1 MFNKQNFC
9 HIASNNRNDVKAGVF
24 VYKTTDALETV
35 SSNGYFNDQ
44 IIDINLHDLIIHE
57 WHDPT
62 DRTKVEYNLL
72 CVTERTLDNVGT
84 SVIQSAWEKDTDDAI
99 DAIEQTIA
107 GLDDR
112 FVKKTGDNM
121 TGALRMVASP
131 IRFASA
137 ATGDGIQI
145 RPTVAGATFST
156 IVGLTDLFTISTTAL
171 YPVVVGGQT
180 ISLGQAANKWN
191 GVYTNK
197 LNNGYDIAVPVTNS
211 ADTLALKSEVDLAA
225 NSGDQLT
232 PKGVWYAKMYSATV
246 PPAATD
252 GTNYAD
258 FSQVDGNGD
267 PIIVLYERQSGA
279 WVQTDTITPPADYN
293 GYVTVTSKIW
303 DIPEQAGQ
311 QGGKVLWS
319 HNQKTFTPYPQII
332 SFEDAALTGNSTVAM
347 PLNPTNDNI
356 ANKGYVDS
364 AVAASAAGVDLFDM
378 KQKDYIMNRT
388 GWALADGTWK
398 TAAEAYTHLAA
409 DYDNIPSSLRPMGS
423 VSGVNYYADPARDAP
438 GATHEYAFS
447 CFEESTVTTVYAD
460 TGAPEG
466 GTDHFYSGSG
476 NSATDLGVLEGSGQA
491 STSVKS
497 TIAYEKIGN
506 TTVVYFTAADGHK
519 ICLPDQ
525 ETNIDAI
532 FAATGVAWYYIL
544 DEGNQQFKLPRTQ
557 HGFVAYRDTVGA
569 YVEPALPNI
578 KGLITSNNWAGNAAA
593 DSALY
598 PTGNGTNSDEQGT
611 GPNAIGFNAQRH
623 NAIYKDGATVQPPAT
638 QIYLYF
644 YIGQ

>member
-35 SSNGYFNDQ
+35 SANGYFNDQ

-62 DRTKVEYNLL
+62 DRTNVEYNLL

-99 DAIEQTIA
+99 DAIEQTLG

-112 FVKKTGDNM
+112 FVKKTGDTM

-131 IRFASA
+131 IRFALA
-137 ATGDGIQI
+137 ETGDGIQI
-145 RPTVAGATFST
+145 RPTISGISFST
-156 IVGLTDLFTISTTAL
+156 ITGLTDLFAVSSTAV

-180 ISLGQAANKWN
+180 ISLGQPANKWN

-232 PKGVWYAKMYSATV
+232 PKGVWYAKMYAATV

-332 SFEDAALTGNSTVAM
+332 SFEDAALTGNSTVVM

-364 AVAASAAGVDLFDM
+364 AVAASAAGVDLFDI
-378 KQKDYIMNRT
+378 KQKDCTMNRT

-398 TAAEAYTHLAA
+398 TAVEAYTHLAA

-438 GATHEYAFS
+438 GATHPYAFS
-447 CFEESTVTTVYAD
+447 SFDEPTVTTVYSD
-460 TGAPEG
+460 DETPIG
-466 GTDHFYSGSG
+466 GEDHFYSGSG

-525 ETNIDAI
+525 ETNINAI
-532 FAATGVAWYYIL
+532 YTATGVAWYYIL
-544 DEGNQQFKLPRTQ
+544 DEENQQFKLPRTQ

>member
-9 HIASNNRNDVKAGVF
+9 HVASNNRNEQKAGIF
-24 VYKTTDALETV
+24 VYKTTDNLATV
-35 SSNGYFNDQ
+35 SVSGYFNEK
-44 IIDINLHDLIIHE
+44 IIDINLHDFIIHE

-72 CVTERTLDNVGT
+72 CVVERTLENVGT
-84 SVIQSAWEKDTDDAI
+84 SVIKTNWEKGIEAL
-99 DAIEQTIA
+99 IEQIQTDLNGKVNIN
-107 GLDDR
+107 G
-112 FVKKTGDNM
+112 TSIM
-121 TGALRMVASP
+121 TGPLKMAAGSMRGAISPYFNGISFFRMDAQGNLLGAIAS
-131 IRFASA
+131 
-137 ATGDGIQI
+137 
-145 RPTVAGATFST
+145 
-156 IVGLTDLFTISTTAL
+156 LTNTDFKPFEDTTMDLGTTDRKFKTL
-171 YPVVVGGQT
+171 YV
-180 ISLGQAANKWN
+180 
-191 GVYTNK
+191 TNI
-197 LNNGYDIAVPVTNS
+197 NNGYDIAVPVTNS

-232 PKGVWYAKMYSATV
+232 PKGVWYAKMYAATV

-332 SFEDAALTGNSTVAM
+332 SFEDAALTGNSTVVM

-364 AVAASAAGVDLFDM
+364 AVAASAAGVDLFDI
-378 KQKDYIMNRT
+378 KQKDCTMNRT

-398 TAAEAYTHLAA
+398 TAVEAYTHLAA

-438 GATHEYAFS
+438 GATHPYAFS
-447 CFEESTVTTVYAD
+447 SFDEPTVTTVYSD
-460 TGAPEG
+460 DETPIG
-466 GTDHFYSGSG
+466 GEDHFYSGSG

-525 ETNIDAI
+525 ETNINAI
-532 FAATGVAWYYIL
+532 YTATGVAWYYIL
-544 DEGNQQFKLPRTQ
+544 DEENQQFKLPRTQ